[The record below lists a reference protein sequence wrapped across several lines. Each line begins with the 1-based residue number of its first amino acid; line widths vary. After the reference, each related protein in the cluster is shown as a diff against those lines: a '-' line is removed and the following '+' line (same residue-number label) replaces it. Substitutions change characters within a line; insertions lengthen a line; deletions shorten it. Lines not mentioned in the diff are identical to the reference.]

1 MKYLNPFRSSIRVV
15 WYSRHELYHVL
26 IGIVYAWFLRE
37 AWGVFQWHQVLWSI
51 FGSLL
56 PDVDHLIFFF
66 FYGRNDAY
74 SLKAKSLLKHG
85 GLSQLIPFLAR
96 EHKHNTNLWSHNVFV
111 ISFLFVSAY
120 ASSLYDWKLGLVL
133 FGAMILHYLFDI
145 TEDLI
150 LLRALNPN
158 WKRWGRRGLKLRSHI
173 KD

>member
-111 ISFLFVSAY
+111 ISFLF
-120 ASSLYDWKLGLVL
+120 
-133 FGAMILHYLFDI
+133 DI

-173 KD
+173 KG